1 MPLRRRV
8 LLVDLSNN
16 NPSPIEFAK
25 VKSAGVFGVL
35 LKVSE
40 GRSFVDPDYR
50 ARAKAARAAGLHV
63 GGYHF
68 ARPAGDPLEQATLFV
83 GHLGKVERRDLHPAL
98 DLEVNDAKLSPTALY
113 AWAHSFGAHV
123 HAMTGARVLWYTY
136 PAFLAEQA
144 WPAPLGTGAGLWIAA
159 YGPND
164 GHDHGVP
171 ADELKPWR
179 SFVAHQYT
187 SVGRIAGVNG
197 NVDLSHG
204 RSRRA
209 MLANGLRGLL

>member
-1 MPLRRRV
+1 MNLRRRV

-16 NPSPIEFAK
+16 NPSPIDFGK
-25 VKSAGVFGVL
+25 VRKAGVFGVL

-40 GRSFVDPDYR
+40 GKTFVDPDYR

-68 ARPAGDPLEQATLFV
+68 ARPAGNPIEQATLFV

-98 DLEVNDAKLSPTALY
+98 DLEVNDDKLSPASLHT
-113 AWAHSFGAHV
+113 WARSFGEHV
-123 HAMTGARVLWYTY
+123 HAMSGARVLWYTY
-136 PAFLAEQA
+136 PAFLKAQA
-144 WPAPLGTGAGLWIAA
+144 WQQPLGSGAGLWIAD

-171 ADELKPWR
+171 AGAIAPWR
-179 SFVAHQYT
+179 RHVAHQYT
-187 SVGRIAGVNG
+187 SVGKIAGVAG

-204 RSRRA
+204 RSRRL
-209 MLANGLRGLL
+209 MLARGLRGLL

>member
-1 MPLRRRV
+1 MIGRRRI

-25 VKSAGVFGVL
+25 VKRAGAFGVL

-40 GRSFVDPDYR
+40 GTGFVDATFEVR
-50 ARAKAARAAGLHV
+50 ATAARAAGLHV

-68 ARPAGDPLEQATLFV
+68 ARPAGDPLEQATHFAH
-83 GHLGKVERRDLHPAL
+83 HLGLVERRDLHPAL
-98 DLEVNDAKLSPTALY
+98 DLEVNDDRLGSAELF
-113 AWAHSFGAHV
+113 AWARGFGKHV

-136 PAFLAEQA
+136 SAFLREQG
-144 WPAPLGTGAGLWIAA
+144 WHHQLGSGAGLWLAD

-171 ADELKPWR
+171 TGACAPWR

-197 NVDLSHG
+197 HVDLSHA
-204 RSRRA
+204 RRRRQV
-209 MLANGLRGLL
+209 LAHGLRGLR

>member
-1 MPLRRRV
+1 V

-25 VKSAGVFGVL
+25 VKHAGVFGVL

-40 GRSFVDPDYR
+40 GKTFVDPDYR

-68 ARPAGDPLEQATLFV
+68 ARPGGDPLEQATLFV
-83 GHLGKVERRDLHPAL
+83 GHLGTVERRDLHPAL
-98 DLEVNDAKLSPTALY
+98 DLEVNDAKLHPTQLY
-113 AWAHSFGAHV
+113 AWARGFGEHV

-136 PAFLAEQA
+136 PGFLAEQR
-144 WPAPLGTGAGLWIAA
+144 WQQPLGTGAGLWIAD

-164 GHDHGVP
+164 GRDHGVP
-171 ADELKPWR
+171 AGATSPWR
-179 SFVAHQYT
+179 RHVAHQFT
-187 SVGRIAGVNG
+187 SEGSIAGVPG
-197 NVDLSHG
+197 KVDLSHG
-204 RSRRA
+204 RARRLV
-209 MLANGLRGLL
+209 LAHGLRGLL

>member
-16 NPSPIEFAK
+16 NPEPIDWHK
-25 VKSAGVFGVL
+25 VRAAGAFGAL

-40 GRSFVDPDYR
+40 GDNFVDRTWPDR
-50 ARAKAARAAGLHV
+50 ARRARAAGLRV

-68 ARPAGDPLEQATLFV
+68 ARPHGDPLVQATLFV

-98 DLEVNDAKLSPTALY
+98 DLEVNDHKLSPVALY
-113 AWAHSFGAHV
+113 SWAHQFGAHV
-123 HAMTGARVLWYTY
+123 HAMTGAKVLWYTY
-136 PAFLAEQA
+136 PAFLAEQHWHA
-144 WPAPLGTGAGLWIAA
+144 TLATGAGLWIAA

-164 GHDHGVP
+164 GRDHGVP
-171 ADELKPWR
+171 AGSVKPWR
-179 SFVAHQYT
+179 SYVAHQYT
-187 SVGRIAGVNG
+187 SVGRIAGVTG
-197 NVDLSHG
+197 HVDLSHA

-209 MLANGLRGLL
+209 VLAHGLRGLL